1 MENPLMKKCVFVFG
15 PESSGSKLIAKICS
29 HVLDIDRYGDWNG
42 GSWSDHGLHKVYHR
56 SLPYGIPPRFPD
68 IIKLIAENEKD
79 YDLYFI
85 LTTRDISISEI
96 SRFKR
101 FSKPHDQLQLE
112 SAKAREII
120 TDLLKSDQKCFIW
133 SYETL
138 MFLQQAYLNQLYH
151 FLRVSTDFSPKLV
164 DGNVGKIN
172 FNK

>member
-1 MENPLMKKCVFVFG
+1 MKKCVFVFG

-29 HVLDIDRYGDWNG
+29 HVLDIDRYGDWHG

-56 SLPYGIPPRFPD
+56 SLPYSNPPRFPD
-68 IIKLIAENEKD
+68 IAKLIAENEKD

-85 LTTRDISISEI
+85 LTTRDITISKL
-96 SRFKR
+96 SRFQR
-101 FSKPHDQLQLE
+101 FAKPYNQSQVE

-120 TDLLKSDQKCFIW
+120 TDLLNSDHKCFIW
-133 SYETL
+133 SYETF

-151 FLRVSTDFSPKLV
+151 FLGVNSDFFPELV
-164 DGNVGKIN
+164 DGNLGKIT